1 MAEVNRMAFY
11 GIYGP
16 RGLPRDVVTKVHDAV
31 KKTLDDPEVR
41 ERIEQTGSVVIGN
54 TPAEFA
60 QQIKSE
66 YEVYKKLAIDQK
78 LKPE

>member
-1 MAEVNRMAFY
+1 MAFY

-16 RGLPRDVVTKVHDAV
+16 KGLPPEVVTKVHDAV
-31 KKTLDDPEVR
+31 RKTLEDPEVR
-41 ERIEQTGSVVIGN
+41 ARIEQTGSVVIAN

-66 YEVYKKLAIDQK
+66 YETYKKLAVDQK

>member
-1 MAEVNRMAFY
+1 MAFY

-16 RGLPRDVVTKVHDAV
+16 KGLPANVVTKVHDAV
-31 KKTLDDPEVR
+31 KKTLEDPEVKG
-41 ERIEQTGSVVIGN
+41 RIEATGSVVIAN

-66 YEVYKKLAIDQK
+66 FETYKKLAVEQK

>member
-1 MAEVNRMAFY
+1 MAFY

-16 RGLPRDVVTKVHDAV
+16 KNLPKDVVEKVNGAV
-31 KKTLDDPEVR
+31 KKTVADPEVKK
-41 ERIEQTGSVVIGN
+41 RIEDTGAIIVAN

-60 QQIKSE
+60 QEIKAE
-66 YEVYKKLAIDQK
+66 YEAYKKVVEEKK